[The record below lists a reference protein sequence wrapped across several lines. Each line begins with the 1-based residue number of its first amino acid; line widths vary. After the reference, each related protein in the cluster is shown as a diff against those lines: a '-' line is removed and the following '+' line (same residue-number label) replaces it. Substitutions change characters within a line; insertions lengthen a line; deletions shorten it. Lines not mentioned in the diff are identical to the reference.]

1 MALSWF
7 FDFRNST
14 EVVTVIRDDGSELV
28 IHAMKQRKKYGGEQ
42 MKYKIVDEMSE
53 AEAQEIA
60 NGLVEAYSEGR
71 AVSLPN
77 PHFREAR
84 VSDRFLAPLAAR
96 AARQHVSVQS
106 LVDEALEEFL
116 QPA

>member
-1 MALSWF
+1 
-7 FDFRNST
+7 
-14 EVVTVIRDDGSELV
+14 
-28 IHAMKQRKKYGGEQ
+28 

-53 AEAQEIA
+53 AESQEIA

-84 VSDRFLAPLAAR
+84 VSDSFLAPLAAR

>member
-1 MALSWF
+1 M
-7 FDFRNST
+7 
-14 EVVTVIRDDGSELV
+14 TVIRDDGSELV